1 MRDTELYAQILGV
14 QSPWNVDCVD
24 FLKNKKEVCVTVSLS
39 KAGYCCPECGKPCNG
54 YDVKRRRWRHLDT
67 CQYSTFI
74 EADVPRVECKEH
86 GIHSVGVPWAEEKTR
101 FTILLER
108 FVIDLLHEAPI
119 SVVARWT
126 GLSWSQ
132 VDGIQS
138 RAVSRGL
145 AKKKKEPVQDIGI
158 DETSSKKG
166 HHYLTIVHDKATGN
180 VIHVGVGRNTETID
194 NFYEAWQDHLWA
206 VQSVS
211 MDLWPAFI
219 GSARKWLKDADSKI
233 CFDRFHVAG
242 FFGKAV
248 DQVRKR
254 EHHDLKSDGNDL
266 LKGTKYDWLRNGN
279 NLDGRSR
286 RWFIKLTRENLKTS
300 RAWAIKE
307 TASMLWKYKSKT
319 WAEKAW
325 RNLFGWMYRSR
336 LSPMINL
343 AKSLKKHF
351 YGIMNSIM
359 LGIDNGMAESINSKI
374 QKVKKMACGF
384 RNIKRFQNAI
394 MFHFGGLDLYPA
406 LPTQ

>member
-1 MRDTELYAQILGV
+1 MRDIDLYAQILGV
-14 QSPWNVDCVD
+14 QSPWSVDCVN
-24 FLKNKKEVCVTVSLS
+24 FLKENKEVCITVSLS

-67 CQYSTFI
+67 CQYATFI

-86 GIHSVGVPWAEEKTR
+86 GIHSVRVPWAEEKSR
-101 FTILLER
+101 FTILFER
-108 FVIDLLHEAPI
+108 LVIDFLHDAPI
-119 SVVARWT
+119 SVVAKWT

-138 RAVSRGL
+138 RAVARGL
-145 AKKKKEPVQDIGI
+145 ARRKKEPAQDIGV

-166 HHYLTIVHDKATGN
+166 HNYLTIIHDKASGN
-180 VIHVGVGRNTETID
+180 VIYVGVGRDMATID
-194 NFYEAWQDHLWA
+194 GFYKEWQDNLWA
-206 VQSVS
+206 VRSIS

-219 GSARKWLKDADSKI
+219 GSARKWLENADSKI

-248 DQVRKR
+248 DLVRKYENR
-254 EHHDLKSDGNDL
+254 DLQTQGNNT

-286 RWFIKLTRENLKTS
+286 RWFTKLTQENLKTA
-300 RAWAIKE
+300 RAWAMKE
-307 TASMLWKYKSKT
+307 TASMLWRYTSKA
-319 WAEKAW
+319 WAEKMW
-325 RNLFGWMYRSR
+325 HRLIGWMWRSR
-336 LSPMINL
+336 LLPMIDL
-343 AKSLKKHF
+343 SRSLKKHF
-351 YGIMNSIM
+351 YGIMNAIM
-359 LGIDNGMAESINSKI
+359 LGVDNGMAESINSKI

-384 RNIKRFQNAI
+384 RNIERFQNAI

-406 LPTQ
+406 LPTR

>member
-132 VDGIQS
+132 VD
-138 RAVSRGL
+138 
-145 AKKKKEPVQDIGI
+145 D
-158 DETSSKKG
+158 
-166 HHYLTIVHDKATGN
+166 LTIVHDKATGN

-384 RNIKRFQNAI
+384 RNIERFQNAI

>member
-14 QSPWNVDCVD
+14 RAPWSVDSVD
-24 FLKNKKEVCVTVSLS
+24 FLKENKEVCITVSLS

-54 YDVKRRRWRHLDT
+54 YDMKKRRWRHLDT

-86 GIHSVGVPWAEEKTR
+86 GIHSVGVPWAEEKSR
-101 FTILLER
+101 FTVLFER
-108 FVIDLLHEAPI
+108 LVIDLLHDAPI
-119 SVVARWT
+119 SVVAEWT

-145 AKKKKEPVQDIGI
+145 ARKKKEPVQDIGV
-158 DETSSKKG
+158 DETSAKKG
-166 HHYLTIVHDKATGN
+166 HNYLTIVHDKATGN
-180 VIHVGVGRNTETID
+180 VIHVGVGRDAETI
-194 NFYEAWQDHLWA
+194 NGFYEAWQDHLWA
-206 VQSVS
+206 VRSVS
-211 MDLWPAFI
+211 MDLGPAFI
-219 GSARKWLKDADSKI
+219 GGARKWLEDADSKI

-254 EHHDLKSDGNDL
+254 EHRDLKTDGNES

-286 RWFIKLTRENLKTS
+286 RWFVGLTRENLKTA

-307 TASMLWKYKSKT
+307 TASMLWKYTSKT

-325 RNLFGWMYRSR
+325 RNLFSWMWRSR
-336 LSPMINL
+336 LSPMVDL
-343 AKSLKKHF
+343 ARSLKRHF
-351 YGIMNSIM
+351 YGIMNAIM
-359 LGIDNGMAESINSKI
+359 LGEDNGMAESINSKI

-384 RNIKRFQNAI
+384 RNVERFQNAI

-406 LPTQ
+406 LPTR